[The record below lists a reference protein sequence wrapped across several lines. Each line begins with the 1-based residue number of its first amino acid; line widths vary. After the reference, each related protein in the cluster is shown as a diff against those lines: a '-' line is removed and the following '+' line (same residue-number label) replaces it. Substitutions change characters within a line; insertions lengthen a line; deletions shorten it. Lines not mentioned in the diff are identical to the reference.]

1 MSQAPPLIS
10 ILTLADTPSS
20 PASARRHVA
29 DVLLGWKM
37 CSEETV
43 ETTRLVVSELVTN
56 AIRHPGAAASSL
68 PSGPDPVSA
77 VELMLEAT
85 DSMVRISVRDRDP
98 TPPRLKEVGVE
109 AAGGRGIFLVA
120 SLSTRWGHCPYWPEP
135 GKVVWAEVPLLSGN
149 GAGSSHS
156 LAAAFPAP
164 STPQLEPGRLA
175 EVDAGHRPCFLAAT
189 AQGATGRAG

>member
-1 MSQAPPLIS
+1 MSQASPLIS

-29 DVLLGWKM
+29 DVLPGWKV

-56 AIRHPGAAASSL
+56 AIRHPGTAAGSL
-68 PSGPDPVSA
+68 PSNPEPVST
-77 VELMLEAT
+77 VKLVLEAT

-120 SLSTRWGHCPYWPEP
+120 SLSTRWGHYPCQPEL
-135 GKVVWAEVPLLSGN
+135 GKVVWAEVPLLSESSV
-149 GAGSSHS
+149 GSSPTS
-156 LAAAFPAP
+156 LHLSADLRRPRESPFP
-164 STPQLEPGRLA
+164 
-175 EVDAGHRPCFLAAT
+175 
-189 AQGATGRAG
+189 